1 MKKAKQIILIAIVY
15 ILAFFLVEKDKFIQ
29 ENFQMIIITGSF
41 ILLTILFIGLIFWI
55 RKDSVNLDVDNIH
68 YIDSADSTQNLQM
81 KSYFNNN
88 N

>member
-29 ENFQMIIITGSF
+29 ENFQMIIITRSF

>member
-1 MKKAKQIILIAIVY
+1 MKKATQIFLIAIVY

-55 RKDSVNLDVDNIH
+55 RKDSVNLDVDNN
-68 YIDSADSTQNLQM
+68 NLF
-81 KSYFNNN
+81 S
-88 N
+88 